1 MKVILENGGRQRV
14 NKGPIRTVFENKR
27 KVILS
32 GTPGASS
39 SASVFRILEDEDFRI
54 TENGDFRILE

>member
-1 MKVILENGGRQRV
+1 MKVILENRGRQRV
-14 NKGPIRTVFENKR
+14 NKGPMRTVFENKR

-32 GTPGASS
+32 GIPGSS
-39 SASVFRILEDEDFRI
+39 SSDANFRLLEDGDFRL

>member
-1 MKVILENGGRQRV
+1 MKVILENRGRSRV
-14 NKGPIRTVFENKR
+14 NKGPMRTVFENKR

-32 GTPGASS
+32 GILGSS
-39 SASVFRILEDEDFRI
+39 SGDGNFRLLEDGDFRL